1 MCIAVVYFIYLLSIS
16 MSVLSLSFMSNFIC
30 LVMGLGVL
38 VAGGSPM
45 QEVSVWHGAWSAPP
59 VVGLNGASALPHI
72 IALSHHRLA

>member
-1 MCIAVVYFIYLLSIS
+1 
-16 MSVLSLSFMSNFIC
+16 
-30 LVMGLGVL
+30 MGLGVL